1 MTAMVR
7 PAKAVRIKDAL
18 VGVMEGLMHKTT
30 EAQASGDVESIFKKS
45 LTKKQREHI
54 KFKYFRKGIIG
65 ANVDSSVW
73 LYSLSLGKEE
83 LLDKLNS
90 KNKTIKEIRFRI
102 GSVE

>member
-1 MTAMVR
+1 MVR
-7 PAKAVRIKDAL
+7 SPKAVRIKDAL
-18 VGVMEGLMHKTT
+18 VGVMEGLMDKTT
-30 EAQASGDVESIFKKS
+30 EVRASEDAECIFKKS

-65 ANVDSSVW
+65 VNVDSSVW

-83 LLDKLNS
+83 LLNKLNS
-90 KNKTIKEIRFRI
+90 KNKAIKEIRFRI